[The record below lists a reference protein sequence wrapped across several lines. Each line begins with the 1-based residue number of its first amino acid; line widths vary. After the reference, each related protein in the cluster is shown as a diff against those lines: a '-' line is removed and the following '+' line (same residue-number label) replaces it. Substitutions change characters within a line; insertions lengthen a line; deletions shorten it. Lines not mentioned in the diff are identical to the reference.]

1 MNDNR
6 AFKFFAMFIVIVI
19 LCYLAFMGL
28 GPMNAKIIKG
38 ANDIRTGIDIRGG
51 ISAIMVPKYP
61 EGTQG
66 HNVAADLAS
75 ARSIIELRLDAQGVF
90 DKTITVDTTNNRLII
105 DIPLSQS
112 ASASDPRATLNDLG
126 STGQLTFREVSD
138 ADAALPISE
147 IKPTGVEILTGKEV
161 TSASQSLA
169 STGYYNVDLAI
180 NNDGVTKFTAATTR
194 LVNHFI
200 GIFIDQTCISA
211 PRVNSVIASNTFIIE
226 GDFSLEEAKALADKI
241 RFGALP
247 VPLETVSV
255 NSISAQLGQ
264 GALDITIM
272 AGIIAFIAICL
283 FMILYYRLPG
293 VIASIALAALVSLEI
308 LFLANTGVSITLPGI
323 GGIILSLGM
332 GVDANVIIYE
342 RIKEE
347 LRLGKTLRAAIDTG
361 FKRAFVAIFD
371 SNITTVIVAV
381 VLFILGT
388 SAVKGFGLT
397 LGLGVVLSFLTAV
410 SITKLLIKSVTI
422 FEFARNKW
430 LFGVKDV
437 KDAKIGGAKA

>member
-19 LCYLAFMGL
+19 LCLLAFMGL
-28 GPMNAKIIKG
+28 GPTNARIIKG
-38 ANDIRTGIDIRGG
+38 AGDMRTGIDIRGG
-51 ISAIMVPKYP
+51 ISAIMVPDYP
-61 EGTQG
+61 NGTQG
-66 HNVAADLAS
+66 HDVAADLAS

-90 DKTITVDTTNNRLII
+90 DKSINVDTTNNRLII
-105 DIPLSQS
+105 DIPLSQNVT
-112 ASASDPRATLNDLG
+112 ASDPRTALNDLG

-138 ADAALPISE
+138 ADATLPVSE
-147 IKPTGVEILTGKEV
+147 IPATGAEILSGKEV
-161 TSASQSLA
+161 RGASQSA
-169 STGYYNVDLAI
+169 AGTGYYNVDLEIDNA
-180 NNDGVTKFTAATTR
+180 GVAKFSEATGR

-211 PRVNSVIASNTFIIE
+211 PQVKSVITSNKFIIE
-226 GDFSLEEAKALADKI
+226 GTFSIEEAKALADKI

-247 VPLETVSV
+247 VPLKTVSV

-283 FMILYYRLPG
+283 FMIIYYRLPG
-293 VIASIALAALVSLEI
+293 VIASIVLTALVSLEI
-308 LFLANTGVSITLPGI
+308 LFLTNTGISITLPGI

-371 SNITTVIVAV
+371 SNITTIIVAV

-388 SAVKGFGLT
+388 SSVKGFGLT
-397 LGLGVVLSFLTAV
+397 LGLGVILSFLTAV
-410 SITKLLIKSVTI
+410 SITRLLIKSVTV
-422 FEFARNKW
+422 FDFARNKW

-437 KDAKIGGAKA
+437 KDAKSGGAKA